1 MARTSIDD
9 GLFVLHNLDTSR
21 ILEALMEARRHLR
34 CLGQPAL
41 FSPAGEPVRFRT
53 RKHLGLLVY
62 LAVEPH
68 QAHRRDR
75 LAELFW
81 PNVPSA
87 EARHSLATALSI
99 LRPRLGPGGIESTRD
114 HVGLTPGRLDIDLD
128 RLMSGDIFG
137 TEMERPLEIAGFL
150 EGFEIL
156 DLGEFALWKD
166 REHARLLPRIMNAFS
181 LLVDNCRRHGDTR
194 QIEQLA
200 GRMLSLDDLCEDA
213 IRAKMESLT
222 FAGDRLAALKLYEG
236 WREKVAE
243 ELHARPSEQLESMAA
258 SLRAR
263 GWERTSLSDIPAAP
277 VDQRRGRPFVGRTS
291 EYRVLYEAWESVRHH
306 RLGHVVVLGDSGIG
320 KTTIVDRL
328 TTAASL
334 EGAVISRVQCYDL
347 EKDIPYAAVASLV
360 TGLLSRSE
368 VMGTPPEALA
378 GLARSV
384 PQVRQKFPML
394 PQTREVQGETARIE
408 LTESFQQMLGA
419 LTEELP
425 VVLVVDDFHLADDAS
440 LAVLHLLVRR
450 TVGQRIMIILIARS
464 GELTPG
470 GQASRF
476 RDASSRLAIRELE
489 LTPLNEEDSSELLTC
504 LTTADG
510 AGLTSSVRRMLLEAA
525 AGFPMVLELL
535 VQDWRTHGDKALALA
550 LEAMTAELGTGPAH
564 ITAYRQLLNSMLRTV
579 DPVTRNVL
587 QLASLLGSRLND
599 LSLYGVVNLSLGQ
612 TMSGLAQLAELRVL
626 RDDTRGLEFINE
638 LIRAQVYASIPSSVR
653 RALHGAIADRLL
665 GNDPGTAHA
674 SGLEVAWHCVRAGR
688 QGEAIPHLMRG
699 ARQAM
704 RQGAPHVAERALQS
718 ALPGLVGGERSD
730 AVLLLV
736 ESLQEQGRW
745 RESLDRL
752 TLLSGGGARD
762 AVWLST
768 VLHASAKMNL
778 GTAFVGEARESIPDL
793 LAVVRD
799 CPVQRIRVQAAR
811 VVAYIALHDWNRR
824 VAQQLIELLCAVD
837 SRGLDEDA
845 TGELALTR
853 GLLLYL
859 AGNTLASRGEV
870 DAMTIDFQR
879 RGTANLVA
887 VQLLVGLG
895 TLRARDGS
903 YGQAV
908 CNYQQALKM
917 AARLGND
924 TVIATIMG
932 NLGICLGRLGLYDE
946 QLKISAGAPQ
956 PWGAEFGGFIEI
968 QLAYCRA
975 FAYAMHGSRERTEQV
990 IEKLDER
997 VSGALPLWVD
1007 QAWGLWKADLM
1018 FLVGNKADAHAIAES
1033 VIQEHQ
1039 FELLSPGFAGPFARW
1054 LGQMGRGGHWRAKA
1068 IEHIDRLLEQAHQ
1081 YDALDYGEILCSSL
1095 IMSPQSDSAAMRRAE
1110 LARIL
1115 LQLPPAV
1122 IDQLSRL
1129 GVLPQD

>member
-1 MARTSIDD
+1 
-9 GLFVLHNLDTSR
+9 
-21 ILEALMEARRHLR
+21 MEARRHLR

-53 RKHLGLLVY
+53 KKHLGLLVY
-62 LAVEPH
+62 LAIEAR

-81 PNVPSA
+81 PNVASA

-99 LRPRLGPGGIESTRD
+99 LRPRLGPGGIESNRD
-114 HVGLTPGRLDIDLD
+114 HVRLTPGRLDLDLD
-128 RLMSGDIFG
+128 RLMAGDILG

-150 EGFEIL
+150 EGFEIP
-156 DLGEFALWKD
+156 DSGEFALWKD
-166 REHARLLPRIMNAFS
+166 REHARLLPKIMSAFS

-194 QIEQLA
+194 QTEDLA
-200 GRMLSLDDLCEDA
+200 GRMLALDDLCEGA

-236 WREKVAE
+236 WREKLAQ
-243 ELHARPSEQLESMAA
+243 ELHATPSEQLENMAA

-263 GWERTSLSDIPAAP
+263 GWERTSLSDIPTAP
-277 VDQRRGRPFVGRTS
+277 FDQRRGRTFVGRTS
-291 EYRVLYEAWESVRHH
+291 EYRVLYEAWEGVRHH
-306 RLGHVVVLGDSGIG
+306 RPGHVMVLGDSGIG

-347 EKDIPYAAVASLV
+347 EKDIPYATVASLV
-360 TGLLSRSE
+360 TGLLARPE

-384 PQVRQKFPML
+384 PQVRQKFPLL
-394 PQTREVQGETARIE
+394 PRARDLQGETARIE
-408 LTESFQQMLGA
+408 LTESFQQLLEA
-419 LTEELP
+419 LTEEVP

-450 TVGQRIMIILIARS
+450 TVGQRIMVILIARS

-470 GQASRF
+470 AQAARL
-476 RDASSRLAIRELE
+476 REASSRLAIRELE
-489 LTPLNEEDSSELLTC
+489 LTPLTEEDSSELLTC
-504 LTTADG
+504 LTAADG
-510 AGLTSSVRRMLLEAA
+510 ADLTPSVRRMLTKAA

-535 VQDWRTHGDKALALA
+535 LQDWRTHGDKALALA

-564 ITAYRQLLNSMLRTV
+564 SAAYHQLLNSMLKTV
-579 DPVTRNVL
+579 DPVTKNVL
-587 QLASLLGSRLND
+587 QLASLLGPRLND
-599 LSLYGVVNLSLGQ
+599 LSMYGLVNLSLGQ

-626 RDDTRGLEFINE
+626 RDDARGLEFINE
-638 LIRAQVYASIPSSVR
+638 LIRAQVYASVPSSVR

-665 GNDPGTAHA
+665 GNDSGLPHA

-688 QGEAIPHLMRG
+688 QGEAVPHLMRG

-704 RQGAPHVAERALQS
+704 RQGAPHVAERALES
-718 ALPGLVGGERSD
+718 ALPGLEHVERSD

-752 TLLSGGGARD
+752 TLIPGGGTRD
-762 AVWLST
+762 ALWLSI
-768 VLHASAKMNL
+768 VLDASAKMNL
-778 GTAFVGEARESIPDL
+778 GTAFSAEARERIPDL

-799 CPVQRIRVQAAR
+799 SPVQRIRVQAAR
-811 VVAYIALHDWNRR
+811 VVAYIALHDWNRQ
-824 VAQQLIELLCAVD
+824 VAQQLLGLLCTVD
-837 SRGLDEDA
+837 PAGLDEDA

-859 AGNTLASRGEV
+859 AGNTLASRDEV
-870 DAMTIDFQR
+870 DAMTIDFQK

-895 TLRARDGS
+895 TLRAREGD

-908 CNYQQALKM
+908 CDYQQALRM
-917 AARLGND
+917 ATRLGND

-932 NLGICLGRLGLYDE
+932 NLGVCLGRLGLYDE
-946 QLKISAGAPQ
+946 QLKISSGAPQ
-956 PWGAEFGGFIEI
+956 PWGAECGGFIEI
-968 QLAYCRA
+968 QLAYCQA
-975 FAYAMHGSRERTEQV
+975 FSNAMQGSREKTEQV
-990 IEKLDER
+990 IQELEAR
-997 VSGALPLWVD
+997 ATGALPPWVA

-1018 FLVGNKADAHAIAES
+1018 FLVGHKADAHAIADMA
-1033 VIQEHQ
+1033 IQEHE

-1054 LGQMGRGGHWRAKA
+1054 LGQMGRAGRSRAKA
-1068 IEHIDRLLEQAHQ
+1068 IMCIEELLEEAQR
-1081 YDALDYGEILCSSL
+1081 YDALDHGEILCSSL
-1095 IMSPQSDSAAMRRAE
+1095 MMSPQTDCAATRRAE
-1110 LARIL
+1110 LAKIL
-1115 LQLPPAV
+1115 VQLPPAV
-1122 IDQLSRL
+1122 IDQLGRL